1 VGVSVTEGPLPIGV
15 FFHPFRLDNR
25 TYVRYGGCL
34 LPPGAVEVWVHDD
47 TDALIN
53 GIDAFHSHISGAQRG
68 LFRLIAEAD
77 RREAWQD
84 SGARDMAHWLSM
96 RQGISTWKAHRWI
109 AAAHAFEQ
117 LPRLSEAFSSGEL
130 GIDKVIELTR
140 FATAKTEAGLVRWA
154 KGVSTGCIRRRAD
167 AACTQVLEQV
177 QDAEHA
183 RFCRW
188 WWTDEGRRLGLE
200 AELPAAQGA
209 VVAKTLERLA
219 SEVPPM
225 PGEDDP
231 CSADA
236 RRADGLVALCSARIS
251 SDPDPDRA
259 TVVVHAPLEALL
271 HDRGGAELE
280 SGGVL
285 HPETARRLLCDAR
298 VGVVVEDDQGRT
310 LGMGRLSREPSA
322 AMVRQLRFRDRECR
336 FPSCGTRR
344 FTQAHHVRWWR
355 HGGRTDLDNLVLLC
369 SFHHKLVHELGWVLK
384 REDDGVLRWFRPDG
398 TRYRAGPD
406 PPRETAE
413 RQPALAAAGF

>member
-1 VGVSVTEGPLPIGV
+1 
-15 FFHPFRLDNR
+15 
-25 TYVRYGGCL
+25 
-34 LPPGAVEVWVHDD
+34 VHDD

-53 GIDAFHSHISGAQRG
+53 GIDAFHSHISRAQRG

-109 AAAHAFEQ
+109 AAAHALED

-200 AELPAAQGA
+200 AELPGGPGCRGRQDPRAPRDRGPAHAGGRRPLLCRRPAGRRVGGA
-209 VVAKTLERLA
+209 VLGTDLVR
-219 SEVPPM
+219 SRSR
-225 PGEDDP
+225 PG
-231 CSADA
+231 
-236 RRADGLVALCSARIS
+236 
-251 SDPDPDRA
+251 
-259 TVVVHAPLEALL
+259 
-271 HDRGGAELE
+271 DRGRAR
-280 SGGVL
+280 
-285 HPETARRLLCDAR
+285 TA
-298 VGVVVEDDQGRT
+298 
-310 LGMGRLSREPSA
+310 
-322 AMVRQLRFRDRECR
+322 
-336 FPSCGTRR
+336 
-344 FTQAHHVRWWR
+344 
-355 HGGRTDLDNLVLLC
+355 
-369 SFHHKLVHELGWVLK
+369 
-384 REDDGVLRWFRPDG
+384 
-398 TRYRAGPD
+398 
-406 PPRETAE
+406 
-413 RQPALAAAGF
+413 